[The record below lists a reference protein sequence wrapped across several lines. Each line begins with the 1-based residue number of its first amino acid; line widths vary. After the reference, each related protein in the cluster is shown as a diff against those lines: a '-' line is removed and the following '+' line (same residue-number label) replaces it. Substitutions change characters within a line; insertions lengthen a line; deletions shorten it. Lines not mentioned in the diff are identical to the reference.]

1 MADRSR
7 PTPLDAPVRPSPISP
22 AESPSTPPARGPAR
36 RKTKITD
43 ALGGRQV
50 RRVPLWK
57 RIWRERWMYLL
68 IFPGFVYFVLFQY
81 LPLGGNAAAWQDYS
95 PFLGL
100 SRSLWVGWENFERI
114 FIDPELIDA
123 LWNTLLLSALQ
134 IVFAFPAPIALALLL
149 TSIMSERVKRSI
161 QMIVYLPH
169 FIGWVI
175 VVSIWN
181 EMLGPL
187 GVLNSLFN
195 AFGLPRLDIIG
206 NPDWFPALVTL
217 QVIWKEVGWGTII
230 FLAAILNIPQERY
243 ESAALDRAG
252 PWRRIWHITL
262 PGMASIIVLL
272 LILRLGSVL
281 SVGFEQIL
289 LQQPIFG
296 ADAAQTLDTF
306 VYFRGINGG
315 DWGLATAAGL
325 VKGLIGTILVLGA
338 NKLAKVF
345 GGEGV
350 F

>member
-1 MADRSR
+1 
-7 PTPLDAPVRPSPISP
+7 
-22 AESPSTPPARGPAR
+22 
-36 RKTKITD
+36 
-43 ALGGRQV
+43 
-50 RRVPLWK
+50 
-57 RIWRERWMYLL
+57 MYLL
-68 IFPGFVYFVLFQY
+68 ILPGFVYFVVFQY
-81 LPLGGNAAAWQDYS
+81 IPLAGNAAAWQDYS

-100 SRSLWVGWENFERI
+100 SRSLWVGWENFQAI
-114 FIDPELIDA
+114 FVDPELIRA
-123 LWNTLLLSALQ
+123 LWNTLILSGLQ
-134 IVFAFPAPIALALLL
+134 IIFAFPAPLALALLL
-149 TSIMSERVKRSI
+149 NSVLSEKVKRFI
-161 QMIVYLPH
+161 QMVVYLPH

-187 GVLNSLFN
+187 GVLNSVVG
-195 AFGLPRLDIIG
+195 AVGVGPLDIIG
-206 NPDWFPALVTL
+206 NPAAFPTLVTL

-230 FLAAILNIPQERY
+230 FLAAILTIPQERY
-243 ESAALDRAG
+243 ESAAIDQAG

-262 PGMASIIVLL
+262 PGMASVIVLL

-325 VKGLIGTILVLGA
+325 VKGLIGTILVIGA
-338 NKLAKVF
+338 NRLAKTF